1 MPITSVHP
9 RYEDQLERWRK
20 NRAACSGQDE
30 VKRLATVFLPDDNE
44 TDRSET
50 ARQRYKR
57 YLLRATWMPVS
68 GYTKQGLIGMVMRRA
83 PEVELPAQ
91 IEYALE
97 NADGAGLSLEQV
109 AKQVLAEVIEV
120 GRVGLMVD
128 YPSAPPG
135 LSAEQVAELG
145 LAAKVTLYRAEAIDN
160 WRMENIGGALRLT
173 MVKLCEM
180 AEVEKDDYLLDYEK
194 RYRVL
199 KLEEGVYTQTL
210 YDEAENQIGDVI
222 VPRQANGQPWGHIPF
237 HIVGA
242 TTNTPEIDEALISGI
257 VDLNT
262 SHYQMSADSAKN
274 LHIHS
279 GGTLVISSSMSN
291 EQWQAYNPQGVTV
304 GADQGLF
311 LGESGSAQLLQ
322 LNPAQAVEAKLASLE
337 TQMVAVGAH
346 LISDRTRTDTAEAA
360 RIDAAGKASALS
372 TAVGNVSEGMEAALE
387 DMARFMGGEAEEVR
401 YQLNQQFYPDNVD
414 AQTVM
419 AMIQLLDRQVI
430 AVKDVRSKLRGGGL
444 IAQNRTDEEIDE
456 EAESVGIDLTGLP
469 VDEQAEDGQQE

>member
-20 NRAACSGQDE
+20 NRAACAGQDE

-128 YPSAPPG
+128 YPAAPAG
-135 LSAEQVAELG
+135 LSAEQVEALG

-160 WRMENIGGALRLT
+160 WRMENIGGVLRLT

-180 AEVEKDDYLLDYEK
+180 AEVEKDDYLVDYEK

-199 KLEEGVYTQTL
+199 KLVDGVYTQTL

-222 VPRQANGQPWGHIPF
+222 MPRQANGQPWGYIPF
-237 HIVGA
+237 QIVGA

-311 LGESGSAQLLQ
+311 LGESG
-322 LNPAQAVEAKLASLE
+322 
-337 TQMVAVGAH
+337 
-346 LISDRTRTDTAEAA
+346 TR
-360 RIDAAGKASALS
+360 SCCS
-372 TAVGNVSEGMEAALE
+372 
-387 DMARFMGGEAEEVR
+387 
-401 YQLNQQFYPDNVD
+401 
-414 AQTVM
+414 
-419 AMIQLLDRQVI
+419 
-430 AVKDVRSKLRGGGL
+430 
-444 IAQNRTDEEIDE
+444 
-456 EAESVGIDLTGLP
+456 
-469 VDEQAEDGQQE
+469 